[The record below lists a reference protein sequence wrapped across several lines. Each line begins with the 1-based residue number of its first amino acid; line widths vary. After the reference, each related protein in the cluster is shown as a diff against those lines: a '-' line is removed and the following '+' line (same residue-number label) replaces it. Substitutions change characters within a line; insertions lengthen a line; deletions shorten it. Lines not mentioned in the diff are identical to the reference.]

1 MPFDPVCCASVFPGA
16 NGTPE
21 EDSFVNAIM
30 VHHSKLTPSPD
41 EQQAV
46 ASLVTKVT
54 ECLEAIAVYP
64 GKFEQNH
71 IEETRPI
78 GSFKKG
84 TMLAGHCVADLVVI
98 LRALPTFE
106 ATSTLGQLLKD
117 EFLSK
122 ETDANGD
129 DDPEVHARPYGFDFA
144 YLGATIRV
152 AFSTHQSM
160 IKKTNPEIHISAA
173 DQLLALAGIRHAR
186 WAEENASH
194 PNVKALIRILKDFR
208 RRFLGFNYLS
218 PWHLDLLA
226 FYAVMQNPSNQPLSL
241 PTAFSVK
248 GAVVHEEQVMDCTR
262 RYTRWGL
269 HTSTAKKVPVNSVG
283 GADLRALITVTVQTI
298 EKDTSEDL
306 PGDVEQQYA
315 SVIIAELTVPL
326 PLVEMD
332 DGRVFEILRNLRV
345 IQVLSAGLFLPG
357 SAGFIDPC
365 EPNNRRVHSSI
376 PLLQKDEICCAAQ
389 TICRIIGQNR
399 YSVLFDVQRGTSPM
413 SPESLASL
421 ANKLPGLEVLPSET
435 VYVEPTS
442 TSIDDSTRQ
451 ETDEDIIS
459 EVEALDNNEPAV

>member
-1 MPFDPVCCASVFPGA
+1 MSQPLTFRPGPPPFHNRQPPHKGGRGVYYQTHMPFDPVCCASVFPGA

-241 PTAFSVK
+241 PTAF
-248 GAVVHEEQVMDCTR
+248 R
-262 RYTRWGL
+262 
-269 HTSTAKKVPVNSVG
+269 
-283 GADLRALITVTVQTI
+283 
-298 EKDTSEDL
+298 
-306 PGDVEQQYA
+306 
-315 SVIIAELTVPL
+315 
-326 PLVEMD
+326 
-332 DGRVFEILRNLRV
+332 RV